1 MKPTTTNKDPL
12 IHFPFYI
19 NQYQGLLAGYSF
31 LEKGAFIALL
41 CVYLSEDGQIP
52 QEPAKLFRKAGA
64 FGEDEQL
71 ALSSV
76 KDEVLRVGLEI
87 IKSQKKIREKS
98 REKASKAAKQRW
110 SAIDAPSNATS
121 IQQAMLEECH
131 TETEKETET
140 EKDININK
148 REELKSQFEE
158 IYRLYNQGKNL
169 KVIPFDK
176 QKAKFQNCLKEISF
190 GELKQNIG
198 DYLKYLT
205 TANWRQKKSFEAWIN
220 SSEFFAN
227 DWKSEG
233 NQSTGKS
240 LPTQDSFCQS
250 LNQSIGQDLIKS
262 VSDGELVSIRLNGAS
277 ANDKWD
283 ALKQEVKENILAK
296 VKAKFGKETKI
307 TF

>member
-52 QEPAKLFRKAGA
+52 EESSKLFRMSGA

-98 REKASKAAKQRW
+98 REKASKAAKERW
-110 SAIDAPSNATS
+110 SKDNASSNAPS

-140 EKDININK
+140 ELKKEIEKKTKPKPKGFIAPSLQEVSNYCQERKNSVDPKKFFDYYVAGDWKDAKGN
-148 REELKSQFEE
+148 SV
-158 IYRLYNQGKNL
+158 KNW
-169 KVIPFDK
+169 K
-176 QKAKFQNCLKEISF
+176 QKLLSWEGRNQDTVAQVKDTILERINAIAGFQAFKRIE
-190 GELKQNIG
+190 QNEES
-198 DYLKYLT
+198 
-205 TANWRQKKSFEAWIN
+205 A
-220 SSEFFAN
+220 
-227 DWKSEG
+227 
-233 NQSTGKS
+233 S
-240 LPTQDSFCQS
+240 LYAHNPQQVSALSDQIKD
-250 LNQSIGQDLIKS
+250 QIKS
-262 VSDGELVSIRLNGAS
+262 NFVNKKI
-277 ANDKWD
+277 
-283 ALKQEVKENILAK
+283 ILR
-296 VKAKFGKETKI
+296 
-307 TF
+307 

>member
-52 QEPAKLFRKAGA
+52 EEPAKLFRKAGA
-64 FGEDEQL
+64 FGEEEQL

-76 KDEVLRVGLEI
+76 KDEVIRVGLEI

-110 SAIDAPSNATS
+110 LKGNAPSIAPS

-140 EKDININK
+140 EIKKEIEKKVKPKPKGFIAPTLQEVSDYCQERKNSVDAKKFLDYYNAGNWKDSKGN
-148 REELKSQFEE
+148 SV
-158 IYRLYNQGKNL
+158 KNW
-169 KVIPFDK
+169 K
-176 QKAKFQNCLKEISF
+176 QKLLSWEGRNQ
-190 GELKQNIG
+190 
-198 DYLKYLT
+198 D
-205 TANWRQKKSFEAWIN
+205 QKPKKDPLIEKINAIAGFEAFKRIEQGEESVSLYAVN
-220 SSEFFAN
+220 PQQVSELSDKIKDQIKSNFAN
-227 DWKSEG
+227 K
-233 NQSTGKS
+233 K
-240 LPTQDSFCQS
+240 
-250 LNQSIGQDLIKS
+250 I
-262 VSDGELVSIRLNGAS
+262 
-277 ANDKWD
+277 
-283 ALKQEVKENILAK
+283 ILR
-296 VKAKFGKETKI
+296 
-307 TF
+307 